1 MRVLFVLL
9 LSACEPAGP
18 AEPIDL
24 VDPAAWGAVSAAEDP
39 FGTPPAPGCD
49 PESAVVIEDE
59 QIEIQTDRCGWVT
72 LQQPALVDVQA
83 EHAVELLLFQG
94 ALASLEEGAVA
105 TIRLRLGSSSFWQT
119 EVPIPAEAELHEVV
133 DDGFSLSV
141 GDPVLLHVSN
151 HGQNSYRLD
160 HLWVRR

>member
-1 MRVLFVLL
+1 MRVLLVLL
-9 LSACEPAGP
+9 LSACAPVEP
-18 AEPIDL
+18 AEPVDL
-24 VDPAAWGAVSAAEDP
+24 VDSAAWTAVPAAEDP
-39 FGTPPAPGCD
+39 FGSPPTPGCD
-49 PESAVVIEDE
+49 PEAAVAIEDE

-72 LQQPALVDVQA
+72 LQQPALVDVGP

-105 TIRLRLGSSSFWQT
+105 TLALRLGSSSFWQT
-119 EVPIPAEAELHEVV
+119 EVPIPAEAELHEVI
-133 DDGFSLSV
+133 DEGFSLSA